1 MKTRASTWRAVLT
14 QPVIVYVLAGYFAVY
29 AALFLTPVF
38 LNSDRVM
45 QFPRYIPTYDP
56 IGNDWQFMRTYGW
69 TNYQEGAVDRLVGT
83 GRYVISYAHNP
94 TSIPPEQ
101 ILSAHEFGRL
111 RVTVLKTWDNDPS

>member
-1 MKTRASTWRAVLT
+1 MREIPQVDTLIETRASTWRAVLT

-56 IGNDWQFMRTYGW
+56 IGVDWRNTRANVEAWVTTGKSLDPTLIPYPPLG
-69 TNYQEGAVDRLVGT
+69 YLLPYPEGETRSGT
-83 GRYVISYAHNP
+83 R
-94 TSIPPEQ
+94 
-101 ILSAHEFGRL
+101 
-111 RVTVLKTWDNDPS
+111 